1 MSKMYNF
8 SAFTNEFEIMTK
20 LQNDFDGKLQE
31 LKPLDL
37 PNISMLLDELESY
50 MNSIDSEREKPIF
63 I

>member
-1 MSKMYNF
+1 MYNF